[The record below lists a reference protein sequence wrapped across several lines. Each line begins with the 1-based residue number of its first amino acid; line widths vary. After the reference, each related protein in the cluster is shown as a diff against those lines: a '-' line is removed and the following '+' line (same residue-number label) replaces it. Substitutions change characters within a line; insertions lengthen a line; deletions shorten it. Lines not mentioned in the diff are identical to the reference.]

1 MFVICLNCKMAKEKT
16 ATEGMIISLDSRL
29 RVTNQ
34 ITGP

>member
-16 ATEGMIISLDSRL
+16 ATEGMIYTHGSRL